1 MKLAVSHPEGTPHEV
16 DLPERAVI
24 GRDPSCDI
32 VLSDSRC
39 SRHHAVIEE
48 TPDGPVIQDTG
59 SSNGVYVNGRRLDR
73 SPLRPG
79 DRVRLGE
86 TWLEVL
92 PDVGATVIVDPDLV
106 NVDSAAAPSRPPAGR
121 TAPPAPASRP
131 RVHPTARS
139 TPGIVAGAGPG
150 VPLTVTTLSL
160 LWALGAV
167 VCVAGGLIVAV
178 RTEAGVLTGVLATGT
193 GLVLAALA
201 GVMAVGLHSAAGW
214 ARHLQIAASAL
225 GLLVCPFSFASATVL
240 IYMLRPDVRAA
251 FDGPRTGRDGGA
263 GDAEPT
269 FALSLLGMLVLGLA
283 LTAAVVLLF

>member
-1 MKLAVSHPEGTPHEV
+1 MKLTVSHPEGTPHEV
-16 DLPERAVI
+16 DLPGRAVI

-39 SRHHAVIEE
+39 SRRHAVIEE
-48 TPDGPVIQDTG
+48 TPDGLVIQDTG
-59 SSNGVYVNGRRLDR
+59 SSNGIYVNGRRLDR
-73 SPLRPG
+73 SPLLPG

-106 NVDSAAAPSRPPAGR
+106 DLESAAPPPPPPAGR
-121 TAPPAPASRP
+121 PAPPSPATRP
-131 RVHPTARS
+131 RVRSTPRS
-139 TPGIVAGAGPG
+139 TPGVVAGAGTG
-150 VPLTVTTLSL
+150 LPLTLTALSL
-160 LWALGAV
+160 LWALAAP
-167 VCVAGGLIVAV
+167 VCVAGGLIIAL
-178 RTEAGVLTGVLATGT
+178 RTDAGVVAGVLATGT

-201 GVMAVGLHSAAGW
+201 GVIAVGLRAAAGW
-214 ARHLQIAASAL
+214 ARHLQIAAAAL

-240 IYMLRPDVRAA
+240 IYMLRPDVRAT
-251 FDGPRTGRDGGA
+251 FEGTGTGRSAGA

-283 LTAAVVLLF
+283 LSGAAVLLF